1 MISTIENK
9 DRKEIMPNPYIATLN
24 KFRKAMKRVRSKRF
38 CETLSFA
45 ARASRSYGY
54 TDSRPSSM
62 HSIMALPDATD
73 DIIEPSVAALL
84 GNPDYFAP
92 LLAPLKHLSIDE
104 GWRLDGV
111 LRGGGFNSFLDLL
124 VTNDKTS
131 EFPFAHHVHLDG
143 SAESVWEAHIL
154 RIGGDILYLGW
165 HAAYDQLSIITS
177 YDTLAAETRD
187 LTVSADKAIE
197 EIGERSRELER
208 WDFTPKVEA
217 SDTQGIV
224 TFCIYSPFGGF
235 KKIKETLRIAP
246 FERIAMETVA
256 EIPYEC
262 GVYF

>member
-1 MISTIENK
+1 
-9 DRKEIMPNPYIATLN
+9 
-24 KFRKAMKRVRSKRF
+24 MKRVRGDQFYER
-38 CETLSFA
+38 LSA
-45 ARASRSYGY
+45 VAEEPYASTCS
-54 TDSRPSSM
+54 TSTNT
-62 HSIMALPDATD
+62 IIALPYATD
-73 DIIEPSVAALL
+73 DVINPSIATFL

-104 GWRLDGV
+104 GWRLDGM
-111 LRGGGFNSFLDLL
+111 LRGSSFASVFDLL
-124 VTNDKTS
+124 VTDDKTS

-143 SAESVWEAHIL
+143 SAESIWEAHIL
-154 RIGGDILYLGW
+154 RIGGDMLYRGW
-165 HAAYDQLSIITS
+165 HAGYGDFHIITS
-177 YDTLAAETRD
+177 YDTLAAETKGMSIGIIIPIKK
-187 LTVSADKAIE
+187 VIE
-197 EIGERSRELER
+197 EIGERNRELKR

-256 EIPYEC
+256 EIPSEC

>member
-1 MISTIENK
+1 
-9 DRKEIMPNPYIATLN
+9 MPNPYIATLN
-24 KFRKAMKRVRSKRF
+24 KFRKAMKRVRGDQFYER
-38 CETLSFA
+38 LSA
-45 ARASRSYGY
+45 VAEEPYASTCS
-54 TDSRPSSM
+54 TSTNT
-62 HSIMALPDATD
+62 IIALPYATD
-73 DIIEPSVAALL
+73 DVIKPSIATFL

-208 WDFTPKVEA
+208 WDFTPTVEA
-217 SDTQGIV
+217 SDTQGVV

-235 KKIKETLRIAP
+235 KKIKETFRIAS

-256 EIPYEC
+256 EIPYDC
-262 GVYF
+262 GICF

>member
-1 MISTIENK
+1 
-9 DRKEIMPNPYIATLN
+9 MPNPYIATLN

-104 GWRLDGV
+104 GWRLDGM
-111 LRGGGFNSFLDLL
+111 LRGSSFASVFDLL
-124 VTNDKTS
+124 VTDDKTS

-143 SAESVWEAHIL
+143 SAESIWEAHIL
-154 RIGGDILYLGW
+154 RIGGDMLYRGW
-165 HAAYDQLSIITS
+165 HAGYGDFHIITS
-177 YDTLAAETRD
+177 YDTLAAETKGMSIGIIIPIKK
-187 LTVSADKAIE
+187 VIE
-197 EIGERSRELER
+197 EIGERNRELKR

>member
-1 MISTIENK
+1 
-9 DRKEIMPNPYIATLN
+9 MPNPYIATLN

-84 GNPDYFAP
+84 GNPDYFTP

-124 VTNDKTS
+124 VTDDKTS

-143 SAESVWEAHIL
+143 SAESIWEAHIL
-154 RIGGDILYLGW
+154 RIGGDMLYRGW
-165 HAAYDQLSIITS
+165 HAGYGDFRIITS
-177 YDTLAAETRD
+177 YDTLAAETKGMSIGIIIPIKK
-187 LTVSADKAIE
+187 VIE
-197 EIGERSRELER
+197 EIGERNRELKR
-208 WDFTPKVEA
+208 WDFTPTVEA
-217 SDTQGIV
+217 SDTQGVV

>member
-1 MISTIENK
+1 
-9 DRKEIMPNPYIATLN
+9 MPNPYIATLN

-38 CETLSFA
+38 CEILSDA
-45 ARASRSYGY
+45 AEDSRGYGY
-54 TDSRPSSM
+54 TGSRPSSM
-62 HSIMALPDATD
+62 HSIIALPDATD
-73 DIIEPSVAALL
+73 DIIEPSVASIL

-92 LLAPLKHLSIDE
+92 LLAPLKHLSIDD
-104 GWRLDGV
+104 GWRLDGM
-111 LRGGGFNSFLDLL
+111 LRGSSFASVFDLL
-124 VTNDKTS
+124 VTDDKTS

-154 RIGGDILYLGW
+154 RIGGDMLYRGW
-165 HAAYDQLSIITS
+165 HAGYGELCIITS

-187 LTVSADKAIE
+187 LTVSADKAVK
-197 EIGERSRELER
+197 EICGRSRELER
-208 WDFTPKVEA
+208 WDFTPTVEA
-217 SDTQGIV
+217 SDTQGVV

>member
-1 MISTIENK
+1 
-9 DRKEIMPNPYIATLN
+9 MPVHVPHPY
-24 KFRKAMKRVRSKRF
+24 
-38 CETLSFA
+38 
-45 ARASRSYGY
+45 
-54 TDSRPSSM
+54 
-62 HSIMALPDATD
+62 ATD
-73 DIIEPSVAALL
+73 DVIKPSIATFL

-177 YDTLAAETRD
+177 YDTLAAETKGMSIGMIIPIKK
-187 LTVSADKAIE
+187 VIE
-197 EIGERSRELER
+197 EIGERNRELKR

-262 GVYF
+262 EVYF

>member
-1 MISTIENK
+1 
-9 DRKEIMPNPYIATLN
+9 MPNPYIATLN

-38 CETLSFA
+38 CETLSSA

-104 GWRLDGV
+104 GWRLDGM
-111 LRGGGFNSFLDLL
+111 LRGSSFASVFDLL
-124 VTNDKTS
+124 ATDGKTS

-154 RIGGDILYLGW
+154 RHRRRY
-165 HAAYDQLSIITS
+165 
-177 YDTLAAETRD
+177 
-187 LTVSADKAIE
+187 AI
-197 EIGERSRELER
+197 SRM
-208 WDFTPKVEA
+208 A
-217 SDTQGIV
+217 
-224 TFCIYSPFGGF
+224 
-235 KKIKETLRIAP
+235 
-246 FERIAMETVA
+246 
-256 EIPYEC
+256 C
-262 GVYF
+262 GLWRMPV